1 VKYLVYWKRFIVEN
15 NIYKKEKDLEN
26 AKKGVVEFKE
36 KLSTKIRRQEKL
48 DLTEKKDFRKKEL
61 LGRYIAKILYGW
73 DNKKFE
79 EEYSRKLERNWQKWK
94 LVSLEDKPWRKVI
107 SELKTVDSIYFHFNF
122 SFIFLILDL
131 ELKIIVISCMTVT
144 KCYTMWHCV
153 TYLIIVT
160 VTWSHVIEK
169 NIKNP
174 KQWYHIVYLPHVNLI
189 DNIRGLALPSSF
201 SSMFFGWSM
210 IYDPFPHPHSS
221 AHLISSTSDHC
232 TLILPTIQICYWT
245 LFSTLSCSS
254 TILYGFPKSFNIICT
269 SAHLLSHTLE
279 ISAKYSSSLLFQL
292 LLFLI
297 T

>member
-1 VKYLVYWKRFIVEN
+1 MKYLVYWKRFIVEN

-107 SELKTVDSIYFHFNF
+107 SELKTIDSIYFHFNF

-144 KCYTMWHCV
+144 KCYTMWQCV

-169 NIKNP
+169 NIK
-174 KQWYHIVYLPHVNLI
+174 K
-189 DNIRGLALPSSF
+189 SKT
-201 SSMFFGWSM
+201 M
-210 IYDPFPHPHSS
+210 ISYS
-221 AHLISSTSDHC
+221 ISTTC
-232 TLILPTIQICYWT
+232 
-245 LFSTLSCSS
+245 
-254 TILYGFPKSFNIICT
+254 
-269 SAHLLSHTLE
+269 
-279 ISAKYSSSLLFQL
+279 
-292 LLFLI
+292 
-297 T
+297 